1 MSSII
6 DTLNETF
13 ARTTA
18 PRLIGKS
25 HFFQLPNRAL
35 IWLKHAI
42 TPRKRHLN
50 FAHLK
55 KLLSSK
61 ELSCWLCW
69 TC

>member
-25 HFFQLPNRAL
+25 HFFQLPQQGINLA
-35 IWLKHAI
+35 K
-42 TPRKRHLN
+42 
-50 FAHLK
+50 
-55 KLLSSK
+55 
-61 ELSCWLCW
+61 
-69 TC
+69 TCNYT